1 MATIQFSYYEL
12 SLLSFL
18 RESHPVKANDTDFIQ
33 ARAAMAS
40 AAHAD
45 AFDAGHS
52 LLECAD
58 IATQVLYKG
67 LHFSKHDTLVSVIW
81 NEFSSDVPPEKAK
94 EIAIHLQP
102 LMEEI
107 FTKYPLADAFGY
119 TVEYASLYTELTGAI
134 QLKLEEDGCL

>member
-1 MATIQFSYYEL
+1 MTTIQFSYYEL

-18 RESHPVKANDTDFIQ
+18 RESHPDKANDTDFIHT
-33 ARAAMAS
+33 RAEMAS

-52 LLECAD
+52 QPECAE
-58 IATQVLYKG
+58 IATQVLYQG
-67 LHFSKHDTLVSVIW
+67 LHFSKHDTLVSVLW

-94 EIAIHLQP
+94 DTAIHLQP
-102 LMEEI
+102 LVEEI
-107 FTKYPLADAFGY
+107 FTKYPLDDSFGY
-119 TVEYASLYTELTGAI
+119 SVEYTSLYTELTGAI

>member
-1 MATIQFSYYEL
+1 MTTIQFSYYEL

-18 RESHPVKANDTDFIQ
+18 RESHPDKENDAGFIRT
-33 ARAAMAS
+33 RAAMAS

-52 LLECAD
+52 LPECAD
-58 IATQVLYKG
+58 IATQVLYEG
-67 LHFSKHDTLVSVIW
+67 LHFSKHDTLVSVLW

-107 FTKYPLADAFGY
+107 FTKYPLADSFGY
-119 TVEYASLYTELTGAI
+119 SVEYTSLYTELIGAI
-134 QLKLEEDGCL
+134 QLKFEEDGCL

>member
-1 MATIQFSYYEL
+1 MTAIQFSYYEL

-18 RESHPVKANDTDFIQ
+18 KESHPDKANDTDFIQ
-33 ARAAMAS
+33 ARAARAS

-52 LLECAD
+52 LPECAD
-58 IATQVLYKG
+58 IATQVLYEG
-67 LHFSKHDTLVSVIW
+67 LHFSKHDTIVSVLW

-94 EIAIHLQP
+94 DIAIHLQP

-107 FTKYPLADAFGY
+107 FTKYPLSDTFGY
-119 TVEYASLYTELTGAI
+119 SAWYISLYTELTGAI